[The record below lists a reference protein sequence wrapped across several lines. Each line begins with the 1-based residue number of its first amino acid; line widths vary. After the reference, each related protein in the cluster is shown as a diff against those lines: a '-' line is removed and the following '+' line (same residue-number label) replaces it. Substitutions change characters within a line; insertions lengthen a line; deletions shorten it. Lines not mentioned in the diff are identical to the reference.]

1 MDTASLRQHIDRIV
15 HTQSSVFAAFISMY
29 GFSCAR
35 CGWCCRENFK
45 IRIAKDISRPS
56 NTISVFPGD
65 IRRISEGDTKE
76 EALKNIKEA
85 IQLVLEV
92 SLEQARS
99 YTEVFRVEV
108 ASA

>member
-1 MDTASLRQHIDRIV
+1 MQFTVKLEESDEGGYTAQCLELP
-15 HTQSSVFAAFISMY
+15 AA
-29 GFSCAR
+29 
-35 CGWCCRENFK
+35 
-45 IRIAKDISRPS
+45 
-56 NTISVFPGD
+56 
-65 IRRISEGDTKE
+65 ISEGDTKE
-76 EALKNIKEA
+76 EALENIKEA

>member
-1 MDTASLRQHIDRIV
+1 MQFTVKLEESDEGGYTAQCLELP
-15 HTQSSVFAAFISMY
+15 AA
-29 GFSCAR
+29 
-35 CGWCCRENFK
+35 
-45 IRIAKDISRPS
+45 
-56 NTISVFPGD
+56 
-65 IRRISEGDTKE
+65 ISEGDTKE